1 MSVEQ
6 ESFINQTDRAVI
18 EQIAAANEDLNGR
31 RAAAMVAIADG
42 RSQAEAAQETGLT
55 EGQVSY
61 IVRKY
66 REQGLNAFPNDLIG
80 DDGAISTGDET
91 EQLRTMVDDLNQRI
105 AELQTLVDEKGLEDN
120 SGSSP
125 LPLLVM
131 IRDNIS
137 KLTPDMQ
144 VDVLRNFQG
153 MSAEDLL
160 DINTWKGM
168 AYMMTYSARFQAG
181 QVRDKV
187 AGTINHVVPEPVQP
201 GRLWQLGKRGLDRL
215 TPDIAKQILST
226 FEGAS
231 REDLLDLDTW
241 KGLAYMINYSLQ
253 FQVEQLKNRLSGQE
267 DSEV

>member
-1 MSVEQ
+1 VEQ
-6 ESFINQTDRAVI
+6 ESFMKLEDRTVLA
-18 EQIAAANEDLNGR
+18 QMAAENENLNGQ
-31 RAAAMVAIADG
+31 RAAALLMIGDG
-42 RSQAEAAQETGLT
+42 QSQAEAARDTGLT

-61 IVRKY
+61 IFRKY
-66 REQGLNAFPNDLIG
+66 REQGLDAFPKDLISN
-80 DDGAISTGDET
+80 DNPPSTGDEA
-91 EQLRTMVDDLNQRI
+91 EQLRAMVDDLNQRI
-105 AELQTLVDEKGLEDN
+105 VELQALVDEKGLGEKG
-120 SGSSP
+120 GSSP
-125 LPLLVM
+125 LRLLVM

-137 KLTPDMQ
+137 KLAPDMQ

-187 AGTINHVVPEPVQP
+187 AGTINQVVPEPVQP

-215 TPDIAKQILST
+215 TPDIAKQILNT
-226 FEGAS
+226 FEGAT

-241 KGLAYMINYSLQ
+241 KGIAYMINYSLH
-253 FQVEQLKNRLSGQE
+253 FQAEQLKNRLTGHTE
-267 DSEV
+267 SE